1 MSRRPEVVVGGLLF
15 PEGPVWCADGTVVC
29 TSVAEGALYR
39 VWPGESRKE
48 RIAEVGGGAN
58 AAAPADDGGFL
69 VTQNGGIDFG
79 AIGLYE
85 DPPPYRPATPGVQ
98 RVESDGSVSYLLEGG
113 FLAPNDLVVAPDG
126 TLYFT
131 DPPHHPPPPE
141 PMGRVHA
148 YRDGQLRT
156 LADGFAYCNGIALEP
171 DATVVV
177 VEGNGLMRVGPDGS
191 KEWVCNLPGAS
202 GDGFCLDVDGNFY
215 VATAADHGVL
225 ILDSEGVVI
234 DFLPISDG
242 GAGGGIVTNCC
253 FGGEDGRTLFATDGI
268 PGQLVAWEGLP
279 VPGREIYPWPTATR

>member
-1 MSRRPEVVVGGLLF
+1 MAFSSRRVRCGARTGR
-15 PEGPVWCADGTVVC
+15 WCARRSPRGRC
-29 TSVAEGALYR
+29 IACGR
-39 VWPGESRKE
+39 GKSRKE

-113 FLAPNDLVVAPDG
+113 FLAPNDLVVAADG

-156 LADGFAYCNGIALEP
+156 LADGFA
-171 DATVVV
+171 
-177 VEGNGLMRVGPDGS
+177 
-191 KEWVCNLPGAS
+191 
-202 GDGFCLDVDGNFY
+202 
-215 VATAADHGVL
+215 VL
-225 ILDSEGVVI
+225 QWH
-234 DFLPISDG
+234 
-242 GAGGGIVTNCC
+242 
-253 FGGEDGRTLFATDGI
+253 RT
-268 PGQLVAWEGLP
+268 
-279 VPGREIYPWPTATR
+279 

>member
-1 MSRRPEVVVGGLLF
+1 M
-15 PEGPVWCADGTVVC
+15 WCADGTVVC

-39 VWPGESRKE
+39 VWPSEGRKE

-79 AIGLYE
+79 GIGLYE

-98 RVESDGSVSYLLEGG
+98 RVSGDGSVSYLLEGG
-113 FLAPNDLVVAPDG
+113 FLAPNDLVVGADG

-131 DPPHHPPPPE
+131 DPPHHPPPDE

-148 YRDGQLRT
+148 FANGQLRT
-156 LADGFAYCNGIALEP
+156 LADGFAYCNGIALDP
-171 DATVVV
+171 AGTVMV
-177 VEGNGLMRVGPDGS
+177 VEANGLMRVEADGS
-191 KEWVCNLPGAS
+191 KEWVCQLPGAA
-202 GDGFCLDVDGNFY
+202 GDGFCFDVDGNFY
-215 VATAADHGVL
+215 VATASDHGIL
-225 ILDSEGVVI
+225 IVDPQGAAVE
-234 DFLPISDG
+234 FLPIGDAGS
-242 GAGGGIVTNCC
+242 GGGIVTNCC

-279 VPGREIYPWPTATR
+279 VPGREIYPWPAAGA